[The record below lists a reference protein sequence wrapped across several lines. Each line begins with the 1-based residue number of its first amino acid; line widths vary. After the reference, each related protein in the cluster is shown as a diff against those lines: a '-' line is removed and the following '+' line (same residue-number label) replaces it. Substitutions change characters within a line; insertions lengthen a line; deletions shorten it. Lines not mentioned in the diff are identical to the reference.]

1 MEGDQMTLQELQ
13 NLLRSGKADKSHYK
27 EYALACHP
35 DLADDPDLARSVFV
49 ELQKFMGDGSVHTSQ
64 CILKGKQTY
73 IVGDKIAEG
82 SISDIHRCN
91 DDYVLKVALSAK
103 ENKFIKN
110 EFDILSKLKTHKI
123 YQRLLPDPVELL
135 KVDNRE
141 AAVYKTVSP
150 LTPLTHW
157 KELDERHVAWITK
170 RLLMVLGH
178 AHSCGYVHG
187 NIDGSHILV
196 NHETHGIQLV
206 GWSFSGEIGYTPSKK
221 PAIVGRPNDTTYD
234 CSTDIFMGLTALKPF
249 LKRSR
254 LDSFFTSCLV
264 SQRARPN
271 FAWDLH
277 EELDAFL
284 GKLFGKPK
292 FIPLSL

>member
-1 MEGDQMTLQELQ
+1 MNLLELQ
-13 NLLRSGKADKSHYK
+13 QLLRNGKADKAHYK
-27 EYALACHP
+27 EYALVCHP

-49 ELQKFMGDGSVHTSQ
+49 ELQNFMGGIHTPE

-73 IVGDKIAEG
+73 TVKKKLAEG
-82 SISDIHRCN
+82 SISDVHRC
-91 DDYVLKVALSAK
+91 DGGYVLKVALSAK
-103 ENKFIKN
+103 ENKFVKN
-110 EFDILSKLKTHKI
+110 EFDILTKLKTDKV

-135 KVDNRE
+135 KVDNRA

-178 AHSCGYVHG
+178 VHSCGYVHG
-187 NIDGSHILV
+187 NIDASHILV

-206 GWSFSGEIGYTPSKK
+206 GWSFSGEIGYTPIKK
-221 PAIVGRPNDTTYD
+221 PVIAGRPDDMQYD
-234 CSTDIFMGLTALKPF
+234 CSTDIYMGLMTLKPF
-249 LKRSR
+249 LKNSR
-254 LDSFFTSCLV
+254 LVSFFSSCLV

-277 EELDAFL
+277 EEFDLFL

-292 FIPLSL
+292 FVPLSL